1 MNGISLRAKLM
12 LGFAIVAAITL
23 VVGLV
28 GLFGT
33 SSLVSKHDQLA
44 RANGVARE
52 LLQRELDHLK
62 WRQKLG
68 EFQRNEL
75 LTTLDVQK
83 DDHLCGFGKWF
94 FGEQR
99 KQAEALVPALAPLL
113 AKIEDP
119 HRRLHRAALH
129 IEEQLRSGHRAEAVA
144 FFGQDVSGILGELQ
158 ALFRDMDER
167 LQQYREPIRK
177 EAEATTARTRTM
189 MTLFTIAGFAIALA
203 LGLWLAMSITRPV
216 IVISEI
222 AQRVALGEVDQVVTH
237 RSSDEIGIL
246 AESFRQLIG
255 YLKEEAAV
263 IGRVSRGDLSVVV
276 HPRSE
281 SDLIGRALQETLR
294 SLNRALSSVTSSAR
308 QVASGSSELSAA
320 SQSLSQG
327 ATEQAASLQ
336 QITSSMTEIGAQAKA
351 NAQSAALAKQQAA
364 SAREVAESG
373 KRQMAMTVAA
383 MAEISAANQ
392 QVVRIIKL
400 IDGIA
405 FQTNLLALNAAVE
418 AARAGSHGRGFA
430 VVAEEVRSLA
440 SRSAK
445 AAGDTAELIER
456 SKTTVENGLALAQ
469 ETARS
474 FEGIVSGIV
483 AVGNLTG
490 EIAAASNEQASGV
503 TQATQAL
510 SQIDRVTQQNT
521 ASAEETASVAAELSN
536 QAAELRR
543 SLQHFTLDG
552 AVLQGTEDLGA

>member
-1 MNGISLRAKLM
+1 M

-68 EFQRNEL
+68 EFQRNER

-237 RSSDEIGIL
+237 RSGDEIGIL
-246 AESFRQLIG
+246 AESFRQLIA

-263 IGRVSRGDLSVVV
+263 IGRVSRGDLSVAV

-469 ETARS
+469 ETAKS
-474 FEGIVSGIV
+474 FEGIVNGIV

-510 SQIDRVTQQNT
+510 CQIDRVTQQNT

-536 QAAELRR
+536 QATELRR
-543 SLQHFTLDG
+543 SLQQFTLDG
-552 AVLQGTEDLGA
+552 AALQGGEELGA